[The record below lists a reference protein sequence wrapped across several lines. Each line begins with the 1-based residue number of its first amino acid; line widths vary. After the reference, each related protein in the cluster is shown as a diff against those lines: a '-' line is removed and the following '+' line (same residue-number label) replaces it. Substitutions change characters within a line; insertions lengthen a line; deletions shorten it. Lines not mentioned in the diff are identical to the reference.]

1 MIRNYGKC
9 DMVNKML
16 RVKIAE
22 SVFDYL
28 ACVHYTSFA
37 YKSCFRSNVPH
48 FIPRLCGR
56 LVFKQTQAIHPNSG
70 RHLFDKTKE
79 MLVCSAN
86 RVCVERLKIND
97 IIIQCVP
104 SFKLL
109 GVSIDCNLKWNSHV
123 ESICSKANCR
133 IYFLKHLKRS
143 GVELEDLLLFYYTA
157 IRSILEYACP
167 AWHTSITSEQS
178 DRIET
183 IQKRALSIIFNFSVF
198 ENYGNFCAHNG
209 IESLAKRRDDLCRKF
224 FDRNVLNDFSCLHYL
239 LPTSKDEHITNK
251 LRNRPKY
258 NNLTA
263 RTARFMN
270 SLIMYGLSNYL

>member
-1 MIRNYGKC
+1 MFIN
-9 DMVNKML
+9 DL
-16 RVKIAE
+16 
-22 SVFDYL
+22 
-28 ACVHYTSFA
+28 
-37 YKSCFRSNVPH
+37 RSNELLHKYTDDLTVTEI
-48 FIPRLCGR
+48 F
-56 LVFKQTQAIHPNSG
+56 AIEEGSKMHTVLSEIQQWSVSN
-70 RHLFDKTKE
+70 LLNINIDKTKE

-143 GVELEDLLLFYYTA
+143 GVDLEDLLLIYYTA
-157 IRSILEYACP
+157 IRSILECACRV
-167 AWHTSITSEQS
+167 WHPSITSELS

-209 IESLAKRRDDLCRKF
+209 IESLAKRRDDLCEKF
-224 FDRNVLNDFSCLHYL
+224 
-239 LPTSKDEHITNK
+239 I
-251 LRNRPKY
+251 
-258 NNLTA
+258 
-263 RTARFMN
+263 
-270 SLIMYGLSNYL
+270 

>member
-1 MIRNYGKC
+1 M
-9 DMVNKML
+9 
-16 RVKIAE
+16 A
-22 SVFDYL
+22 DYHKDL
-28 ACVHYTSFA
+28 GSAPLIFIM
-37 YKSCFRSNVPH
+37 FINDLRSNELLHKYIDDLTVTEI
-48 FIPRLCGR
+48 F
-56 LVFKQTQAIHPNSG
+56 AIEEGSKMHSVLSEIQQWSVSN
-70 RHLFDKTKE
+70 LLNINIDKTKE

-239 LPTSKDEHITNK
+239 LPTSKDECITNK